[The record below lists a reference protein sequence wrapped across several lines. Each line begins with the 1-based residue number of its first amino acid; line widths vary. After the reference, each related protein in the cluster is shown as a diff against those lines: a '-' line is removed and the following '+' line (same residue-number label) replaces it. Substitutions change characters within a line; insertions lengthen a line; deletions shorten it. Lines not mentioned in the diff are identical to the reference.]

1 MFGNQNMQD
10 IMAKLQDMQGAVEES
25 KKRLENSVK
34 KILMAKYKAGLND
47 LKDVSWLSKKII
59 NLRVFNDEMKIMNRS
74 LIDISGELMI
84 VSQFTLYAQTKKGN
98 RPSYVNAAKG
108 EVAEQIYKSF
118 ILEFKNKHGVI
129 PQTGKFGH
137 DMNIEFENNGPVTII
152 IDTKNK

>member
-1 MFGNQNMQD
+1 MKAVIQRVNYSKLRVNNKAYSQINKGLLVLVGITQD
-10 IMAKLQDMQGAVEES
+10 D
-25 KKRLENSVK
+25 
-34 KILMAKYKAGLND
+34 D

-118 ILEFKNKHGVI
+118 ILEFKNKYGVI

>member
-1 MFGNQNMQD
+1 MKAVIQRVNYSKLRVNNKAYSKINKGLLVLVGITQD
-10 IMAKLQDMQGAVEES
+10 D
-25 KKRLENSVK
+25 
-34 KILMAKYKAGLND
+34 D

-118 ILEFKNKHGVI
+118 ILEFKNKYDVI

>member
-1 MFGNQNMQD
+1 MKAVIQRVNYSKLRVNNKAYSQINKGLLVLVGITQD
-10 IMAKLQDMQGAVEES
+10 D
-25 KKRLENSVK
+25 
-34 KILMAKYKAGLND
+34 D

-108 EVAEQIYKSF
+108 KVAEQIYKSF
-118 ILEFKNKHGVI
+118 ILEFKNKYGVI

>member
-1 MFGNQNMQD
+1 MKAVIQRVNYS
-10 IMAKLQDMQGAVEES
+10 KLRVNNKAYS
-25 KKRLENSVK
+25 KINK
-34 KILMAKYKAGLND
+34 GLLVLVGITHDDD